1 MRATSRAGASST
13 PLLLASP
20 SGHDHVPCHD
30 RGPHHISQ
38 TSYTGNGS
46 ICHRDG
52 ANPSESI
59 VPGIL
64 QYIGS
69 AVWCGALW
77 LFVPPRTCW
86 LSASAYS
93 QELAAP
99 ACMLQVLGSIFAT
112 SSKLVVGKEG
122 PNTHIGACIAYLLSQ
137 QAARLVNL
145 TNTEK
150 KARPAQRNFLCDLDI
165 RDLVAVGAAAGVTAA
180 FHAPVC
186 HPLVSWIIVP
196 RS

>member
-1 MRATSRAGASST
+1 
-13 PLLLASP
+13 
-20 SGHDHVPCHD
+20 
-30 RGPHHISQ
+30 
-38 TSYTGNGS
+38 
-46 ICHRDG
+46 
-52 ANPSESI
+52 
-59 VPGIL
+59 
-64 QYIGS
+64 
-69 AVWCGALW
+69 
-77 LFVPPRTCW
+77 
-86 LSASAYS
+86 
-93 QELAAP
+93 
-99 ACMLQVLGSIFAT
+99 MLQVLGSIFAT

-150 KARPAQRNFLCDLDI
+150 KARPAQRNFLSDLDI